1 MSVKGVDKSGRHRIE
16 GSRHRD
22 SRSCS
27 NPQTYYLDRL
37 ENCVLDGLR
46 KELSNPDLLVEFVHH
61 YNEARKKFAAQML
74 KRHATLVAKID
85 DGEKRL
91 ERITKLLIDGI
102 GDSTDLGVQHKQVAQ
117 DVRTWKA
124 ELALEPEP
132 INPVTLHPAAISGYK
147 DALLREVVN
156 DDQRTVA
163 TFASVV
169 PELVKEIRVTR
180 GDAKSEIGIQ
190 VIRKLRSLL
199 SNTAPRYE
207 EGDTVVAEE
216 GFEPPTQGL

>member
-1 MSVKGVDKSGRHRIE
+1 MSVKGVDKSGPHRIE

-27 NPQTYYLDRL
+27 NPQTYYLDRV

-74 KRHATLVAKID
+74 KRRATLVAKID

-124 ELALEPEP
+124 ELALEREP
-132 INPVTLHPAAISGYK
+132 INPVTLHPAAISDYK
-147 DALLREVVN
+147 DALLRLREVVS

-169 PELVKEIRVTR
+169 PELVKEIRVAR

-207 EGDTVVAEE
+207 G
-216 GFEPPTQGL
+216 GIRW